1 MSEKKITSLSYIGL
15 LAQIRYVGLNGKEI
29 SNIILNSEKEKNA
42 LVRIA
47 LIVVELD

>member
-1 MSEKKITSLSYIGL
+1 MKESVIAFTMQINKKY
-15 LAQIRYVGLNGKEI
+15 
-29 SNIILNSEKEKNA
+29 A

>member
-1 MSEKKITSLSYIGL
+1 MGLSDFRI
-15 LAQIRYVGLNGKEI
+15 LAQIWAVGPNV
-29 SNIILNSEKEKNA
+29 KEKIISFLIQIEKNYA